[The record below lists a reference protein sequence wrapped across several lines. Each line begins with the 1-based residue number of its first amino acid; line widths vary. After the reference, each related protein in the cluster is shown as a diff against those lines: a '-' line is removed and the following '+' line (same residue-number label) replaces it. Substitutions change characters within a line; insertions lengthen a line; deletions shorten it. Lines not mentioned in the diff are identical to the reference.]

1 MENSNHSTLTKRD
14 VAGLLGCSVRQVD
27 ILRANGGLPFYRFGN
42 LVRFSRE
49 SVLEWMKAQERVG
62 GCCAS
67 LVRQDGE
74 TSASAGNTQRAGE
87 VEA

>member
-1 MENSNHSTLTKRD
+1 MFSHGKENECSVLNKKD
-14 VAGLLGCSVRQVD
+14 VAELLGCSVRQVD

-49 SVLEWMKAQERVG
+49 SVQGWMKAQERVG

-67 LVRQDGE
+67 LVRED
-74 TSASAGNTQRAGE
+74 AKE
-87 VEA
+87 VRG

>member
-1 MENSNHSTLTKRD
+1 MFLCGNENGFSALTKKD

-49 SVLEWMKAQERVG
+49 
-62 GCCAS
+62 
-67 LVRQDGE
+67 
-74 TSASAGNTQRAGE
+74 
-87 VEA
+87 